1 MFKVYFVD
9 DEEWLIN
16 ELQNIVDWQ
25 GLGFEVCGYNTDP
38 FDAQEEILILK
49 PTLVICDI
57 YMDGI
62 SGLQLAK
69 NVHAQNP
76 KIEFCF
82 LSAYDK
88 FEYAVTALKLG
99 AVDYL
104 TKPLKTTELYSVLE
118 KVKKRKNAQ
127 PLESPSTLNMKN
139 ANISEDTPSRN
150 AIVNQIVKDIQANMS
165 EEQSL
170 SLYAK
175 KYGYNA
181 SYLSSLFKKE
191 MNKSFVEYVIS
202 YRIEKAKELVLTT
215 DKQIQEIAVVV
226 GYKEYFHFSKVFK
239 QHVGVSPTEYRKI
252 FRKRE

>member
-139 ANISEDTPSRN
+139 AN
-150 AIVNQIVKDIQANMS
+150 MS

-202 YRIEKAKELVLTT
+202 YRIAKAKELVLTT